1 MALGHAI
8 AALAEID
15 RAVGRLEGVGMHRL
29 VGEEQREGFGPRLAQ
44 EVDGV
49 FVQKIG
55 DVAFV
60 LALIA
65 VDVQHRIDDRAV
77 AREAHPAVV
86 ARPRPAG
93 IAHVPFA
100 DMGGLVAQPLQDA
113 VIVGQAMAVG
123 VARHV
128 VDDAVAAGVL
138 AGDDRGAV
146 GRAERRGVEGRREH
160 RALVAD
166 AVDMRRLHVGMAA
179 DPQLVEPEVV
189 DQNDDEV
196 RLLLPATMMFPQS
209 TPRTE
214 TP

>member
-1 MALGHAI
+1 
-8 AALAEID
+8 
-15 RAVGRLEGVGMHRL
+15 MHRL

-44 EVDGV
+44 ELDGV
-49 FVQKIG
+49 IVEKIG

-86 ARPRPAG
+86 ARPRPAR
-93 IAHVPFA
+93 IAHVPLA
-100 DMGGLVAQPLQDA
+100 DMGCLVAQPLQDA
-113 VIVGQAMAVG
+113 VIVGQAVAVG

-146 GRAERRGVEGRREH
+146 GRAERRGVEGLREH
-160 RALVAD
+160 RALMAD
-166 AVDMRRLHVGMAA
+166 AVDMRRLHIGMAA
-179 DPQLVEPEVV
+179 DPQLVEPEIV

-196 RLLLPATMMFPQS
+196 RLLPACHDEVPPKHPAYRNTVASGLDGSQRLAPLIGRLS
-209 TPRTE
+209 
-214 TP
+214 